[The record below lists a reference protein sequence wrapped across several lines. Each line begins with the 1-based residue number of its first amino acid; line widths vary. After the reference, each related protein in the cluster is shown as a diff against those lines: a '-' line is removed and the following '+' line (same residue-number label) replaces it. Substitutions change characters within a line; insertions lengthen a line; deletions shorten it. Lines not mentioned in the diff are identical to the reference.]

1 MAGVLQTAG
10 VAQPRYVN
18 EQRLAFGRVAELY
31 DRVRPSYPDAVVDA
45 VMDFAA
51 LTDAARIL
59 EVGAG
64 TGKATVLFAGR
75 GLRLLALEP
84 SRAMARV
91 ARSNCANYPNVEII
105 ESDFEL
111 WTAGERFPAI
121 ISAAAWHWVAPDLRY
136 IKAHQ
141 VLLPGGTLAANWTF
155 PDWERC
161 RLTSSLSDAYA
172 TAAPPLAPDF
182 PMHPDSQPTSLAG
195 DWMAET
201 TATGLF
207 TDPSVKTFRW
217 AREYT
222 SAEYVSLLQ
231 THQDHILLED
241 GQRAELLAAITD
253 AIDAHAG
260 TIVLSLATRVCL
272 ARRA

>member
-1 MAGVLQTAG
+1 VLQTAG
-10 VAQPRYVN
+10 VAKPRYVN

-31 DRVRPSYPDAVVDA
+31 DRVRPSYPEAVVDA

-51 LTDAARIL
+51 LTAPARIL

-84 SRAMARV
+84 SRAMAEV
-91 ARSNCANYPNVEII
+91 ARTNCANYPDVEII

-111 WTAGERFPAI
+111 WAADERFPAV
-121 ISAAAWHWVAPDLRY
+121 ISAAAWHWVAPEVRY
-136 IKAHQ
+136 LKAHR
-141 VLLPGGTLAANWTF
+141 VLLPGGTLAAIWTF
-155 PDWERC
+155 PDWESC
-161 RLTSSLSDAYA
+161 ELTSPLSDAYA
-172 TAAPPLAPDF
+172 TAAPTLVPDF

-201 TATGLF
+201 TAAGLF
-207 TDPSVKTFRW
+207 TDSSVKTFRW
-217 AREYT
+217 AREY
-222 SAEYVSLLQ
+222 SSVEYASLLQ
-231 THQDHILLED
+231 THQDHILLKD

-253 AIDAHAG
+253 AIDAHTGIIA
-260 TIVLSLATRVCL
+260 LPLATRVCL